1 MVFCKLV
8 DGHFLSTLF
17 ASDNFGRGENSEE
30 GRVFSFCL
38 VAGSKRG
45 GGGGVFGSAL
55 VVLLTFCLSDF
66 CQLSFQLG
74 NFIDVLCV
82 IQFLFFTLLMFQ
94 LNFFG
99 PRQGRWRWSVFF

>member
-1 MVFCKLV
+1 MVFGKLV

-30 GRVFSFCL
+30 GRVFSFFPAFFT
-38 VAGSKRG
+38 V
-45 GGGGVFGSAL
+45 GGVGGAFGSAL

-66 CQLSFQLG
+66 CQLPFQLD
-74 NFIDVLCV
+74 NLFNVLRV
-82 IQFLFFTLLMFQ
+82 FQFFSFTLLMFQ

-99 PRQGRWRWSVFF
+99 AC